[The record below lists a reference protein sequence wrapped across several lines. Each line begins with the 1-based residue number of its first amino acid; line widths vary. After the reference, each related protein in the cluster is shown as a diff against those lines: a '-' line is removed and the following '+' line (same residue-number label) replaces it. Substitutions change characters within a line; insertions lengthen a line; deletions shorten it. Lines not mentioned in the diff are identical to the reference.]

1 MNYDA
6 RIDTADAQ
14 YDSSELGP
22 LDGAE
27 DEDRR
32 SRRRVWI
39 IGAICLA
46 ALIGLWFILHHGGA
60 ADSTTKG
67 GNQAPAVTVISPG
80 RGTIAGRI
88 NATGTLAA
96 RRELPVGVA
105 GEGGQIAAVRVEPG
119 QWVRQGQVL
128 ARSIARCRSS
138 NRPALVRRSRWRKPM
153 PGSPRPISIARS
165 S

>member
-14 YDSSELGP
+14 FDSSELGL

-27 DEDRR
+27 EEDRR

-46 ALIGLWFILHHGGA
+46 ALIGLWFILHHGGT
-60 ADSTTKG
+60 ADSAKKG

-96 RRELPVGVA
+96 RRELPVGDLDEHERRSPDESKRCEEDD
-105 GEGGQIAAVRVEPG
+105 GAAHHFFNVT
-119 QWVRQGQVL
+119 
-128 ARSIARCRSS
+128 RSS
-138 NRPALVRRSRWRKPM
+138 CVRFLRA
-153 PGSPRPISIARS
+153 PG
-165 S
+165 